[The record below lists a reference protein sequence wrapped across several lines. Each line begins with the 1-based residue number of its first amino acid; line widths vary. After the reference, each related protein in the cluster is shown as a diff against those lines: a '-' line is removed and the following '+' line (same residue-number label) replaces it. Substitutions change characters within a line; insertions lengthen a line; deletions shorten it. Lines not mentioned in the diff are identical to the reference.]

1 MRGVDETEL
10 MMRGADETERMMR
23 SHAVVALAF
32 TYPSPGHLEALRG
45 AVATLDDGPV
55 RRSMERFVE
64 AVAEM
69 DLGRWEELHTAT
81 LDLSPKFVPYVGH
94 VTWGESYR
102 RGEFMADLKADMDA
116 HGVALDGELPD
127 HLGVVLRYVDAVP
140 EPREDLMEVLAESV
154 ASMTTTLA
162 KADKHNPYRHVLA
175 ACAAAVGEPT
185 PVRIGERR

>member
-1 MRGVDETEL
+1 MHAGDESGR
-10 MMRGADETERMMR
+10 MMRGADESGRMMGT
-23 SHAVVALAF
+23 HAVVALGF
-32 TYPSPGHLEALRG
+32 TYPSPGHAEALRNAVVALEEG
-45 AVATLDDGPV
+45 AV

-64 AVAEM
+64 AVSGLE
-69 DLGRWEELHTAT
+69 LGEWEELHTAT

-116 HGVALDGELPD
+116 NGVDAEGELPD
-127 HLGVVLRYVDAVP
+127 HLGVVLRYLDTVD
-140 EPREDLMEVLAESV
+140 EPRGDLMEVLDEAV
-154 ASMTTTLA
+154 ASMSSTLA

-175 ACAAAVGEPT
+175 AAAAAVGEPT